1 MNNITGNSFILVISG
16 FSISNL
22 RRAQFI
28 IRYAST
34 WYSKKK
40 NKKKHK
46 LIKEFLPSP
55 WTISFMMYWSLSIF
69 VSNNVKK
76 QQDYYP
82 KFKNIRLFEMMVKAY
97 AAKSW
102 LLLVQIKLSNANP
115 NRYMQSLKVFL
126 KTD

>member
-1 MNNITGNSFILVISG
+1 MHLLDI
-16 FSISNL
+16 
-22 RRAQFI
+22 Q
-28 IRYAST
+28 
-34 WYSKKK
+34 KK

-55 WTISFMMYWSLSIF
+55 WTISFMMHWSLSIF

>member
-1 MNNITGNSFILVISG
+1 MHLLDI
-16 FSISNL
+16 
-22 RRAQFI
+22 Q
-28 IRYAST
+28 
-34 WYSKKK
+34 KKK
-40 NKKKHK
+40 KKKKHK

-97 AAKSW
+97 AAKS
-102 LLLVQIKLSNANP
+102 
-115 NRYMQSLKVFL
+115 
-126 KTD
+126 